1 MEVRSNK
8 YTSTELVTQTRP
20 AIFSARKTQLYTS
33 SMFLF
38 RTVVSTALRGIQLF
52 LTVPLVFCAGIF
64 FKELTSEMTP
74 CALDSFCRQSQG
86 HAKQIEDY
94 FEVLILCAV
103 VALVVI
109 GIMVAIA
116 FLLKYLNKPKGFPDG
131 WGNVLTLPQET
142 TAQRIAS
149 WGVALAVVVGIYWY
163 LTGS

>member
-1 MEVRSNK
+1 MQPFVEERTTRRGPHSRWVTKSVEVHSNK
-8 YTSTELVTQTRP
+8 CTSTDLVTQTGP

-38 RTVVSTALRGIQLF
+38 R
-52 LTVPLVFCAGIF
+52 
-64 FKELTSEMTP
+64 
-74 CALDSFCRQSQG
+74 
-86 HAKQIEDY
+86 
-94 FEVLILCAV
+94 AV

-116 FLLKYLNKPKGFPDG
+116 FLLQYLNRSKEFPDH

-149 WGVALAVVVGIYWY
+149 WVVALAAVGGIYWY
-163 LTGS
+163 LTRG

>member
-1 MEVRSNK
+1 MQPFVEERTTRRGPHSRWVTKSVEVHSNK
-8 YTSTELVTQTRP
+8 CTSTDLVTQTRP

-38 RTVVSTALRGIQLF
+38 R
-52 LTVPLVFCAGIF
+52 
-64 FKELTSEMTP
+64 
-74 CALDSFCRQSQG
+74 
-86 HAKQIEDY
+86 
-94 FEVLILCAV
+94 AV

-116 FLLKYLNKPKGFPDG
+116 FLLQYLNRSKEFPDD

-149 WGVALAVVVGIYWY
+149 WVVALTAVGGIYWY
-163 LTGS
+163 LTRG